1 MTSFLIKLFIKNK
14 DNAKEN
20 KTREK
25 YGILAGFVGIFCNI
39 LLFIVKFLAGTISG
53 SVAITADAFNNF
65 SDAGS
70 SVVTLVGFFIS
81 GKAPDQKHPFGYGRF
96 EYISGLIVS
105 FIIMMVGVEFIR
117 TSIDKIIS
125 NETSQFN
132 WISIIILVCS
142 ILVKLWLS
150 FFYNKIGKTI
160 DSSSMRAAAFDSIS
174 DVISTI
180 VVALSLVFSL
190 FTAIPVDGYLGV
202 VVALFIIYGGIK
214 IAIDTISPL
223 LGQAPDPELVRNI
236 EKDILSYKHIT
247 GVHDLI
253 MHSYGHGRT
262 IASVHAEVP
271 ADTDIIQAHEQID
284 LAEKDIGEK
293 YGILLVIHLDPVVS
307 DKRVNHIKD
316 LVKTVVK
323 AINPELSIHD
333 FRLVDGEHR
342 INLIFDLVIPNG
354 YKTSDED
361 IKRQIEALLQTHD
374 KRYNT
379 IITIDRNYVGRTD

>member
-25 YGILAGFVGIFCNI
+25 YGILAGFVGVFCNI

-132 WISIIILVCS
+132 WISIIILACS
-142 ILVKLWLS
+142 ILIKLWLS

-174 DVISTI
+174 DVISTL

-190 FTAIPVDGYLGV
+190 FTAIPVDGYLGI

-214 IAIDTISPL
+214 IAIDTVSPL
-223 LGQAPDPELVRNI
+223 LGQAPDPELVHNI
-236 EKDILSYKHIT
+236 EKDLLSYKHIT

-271 ADTDIIQAHEQID
+271 ADTDIILAHEQID

-307 DKRVNHIKD
+307 DERVNHIKD

>member
-1 MTSFLIKLFIKNK
+1 MSFIKNK
-14 DNAKEN
+14 DNAKKN

-25 YGILAGFVGIFCNI
+25 YGILAGFVGVFCNI

-132 WISIIILVCS
+132 WISIIILACS
-142 ILVKLWLS
+142 ILIKLWLS

-174 DVISTI
+174 DVISTL
-180 VVALSLVFSL
+180 VVAL
-190 FTAIPVDGYLGV
+190 
-202 VVALFIIYGGIK
+202 
-214 IAIDTISPL
+214 
-223 LGQAPDPELVRNI
+223 
-236 EKDILSYKHIT
+236 
-247 GVHDLI
+247 
-253 MHSYGHGRT
+253 
-262 IASVHAEVP
+262 
-271 ADTDIIQAHEQID
+271 
-284 LAEKDIGEK
+284 
-293 YGILLVIHLDPVVS
+293 
-307 DKRVNHIKD
+307 
-316 LVKTVVK
+316 
-323 AINPELSIHD
+323 
-333 FRLVDGEHR
+333 
-342 INLIFDLVIPNG
+342 
-354 YKTSDED
+354 
-361 IKRQIEALLQTHD
+361 
-374 KRYNT
+374 
-379 IITIDRNYVGRTD
+379 

>member
-14 DNAKEN
+14 NNAQEN

-39 LLFIVKFLAGTISG
+39 LLFIVKFLAGSISG

-105 FIIMMVGVEFIR
+105 FIILMVGVEFIR

-132 WISIIILVCS
+132 WISIIILACS

-150 FFYNKIGKTI
+150 LFYNKIGKTI

-174 DVISTI
+174 DVISTV

-190 FTAIPVDGYLGV
+190 FTTIPVDGYLGV

-214 IAIDTISPL
+214 IAIDTVSPL

-253 MHSYGHGRT
+253 MHSYGHGKI

-271 ADTDIIQAHEQID
+271 ADTNIIQAHEQID

-307 DKRVNHIKD
+307 DERVNHIKD

-333 FRLVDGEHR
+333 FRLVDGEQR

-361 IKRQIEALLQTHD
+361 IKRQIEALLQAHD
-374 KRYNT
+374 KRYHT
-379 IITIDRNYVGRTD
+379 IITIDRNYVGCTD